1 MITTIEELEA
11 QTPSQRAQFAL
22 DALKEAEKSELF
34 EVNMSHYHCFNY
46 NKCFACLGGLA
57 AVKAIQ
63 GDFKR
68 PFKVSTQSELKNV
81 LDSDFEVGFII
92 NFEDCLNSFRLGY
105 IGSYFAQMGIDS
117 SHGDR
122 FNQVV
127 PDYHTN
133 PDRFKLV
140 LNDIVRQMRE
150 RGY

>member
-22 DALKEAEKSELF
+22 DALEEAEKSELF

-81 LDSDFEVGFII
+81 LDSPDEVEFII
-92 NFEDCLNSFRLGY
+92 NFEDSLNSFRLGY

-127 PDYHTN
+127 PGYHTN
-133 PDRFKLV
+133 PDRFKFM
-140 LNDIVRQMRE
+140 LNDIIKRMKE